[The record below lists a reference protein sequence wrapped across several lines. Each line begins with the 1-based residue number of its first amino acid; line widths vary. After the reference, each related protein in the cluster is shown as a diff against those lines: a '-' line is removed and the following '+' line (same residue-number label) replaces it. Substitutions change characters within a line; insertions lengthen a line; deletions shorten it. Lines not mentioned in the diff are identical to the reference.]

1 MRYVSQDDVGMVE
14 LRQRLMLSLGDVSM
28 ISEGL
33 YQKQRIVNDN
43 FADQS
48 LRIWTFPSAT
58 LDDCCFPPLLVMTKK
73 YPWCSVLEINCGLM
87 RPGEQKCGYSGCASG
102 TPVTWRTTTLSP
114 FRNDTNPPPWRE

>member
-1 MRYVSQDDVGMVE
+1 MFQDDVGMVE

-48 LRIWTFPSAT
+48 PEN
-58 LDDCCFPPLLVMTKK
+58 LDF
-73 YPWCSVLEINCGLM
+73 S
-87 RPGEQKCGYSGCASG
+87 
-102 TPVTWRTTTLSP
+102 LS
-114 FRNDTNPPPWRE
+114 DTR

>member
-1 MRYVSQDDVGMVE
+1 MDRVRLSLPREEMRYVSQDDVGMVE

-48 LRIWTFPSAT
+48 PEN
-58 LDDCCFPPLLVMTKK
+58 LDF
-73 YPWCSVLEINCGLM
+73 S
-87 RPGEQKCGYSGCASG
+87 
-102 TPVTWRTTTLSP
+102 LS
-114 FRNDTNPPPWRE
+114 DTR